1 MWNEMDSPL
10 TVLLM
15 ASPHVKMEILPPRMI
30 GCIRVGE
37 LGKKWT
43 WVFRQRVEFQLV
55 YDIADGL
62 ITPEGQKSEAIRN
75 QMHLCQAM
83 GTYEPEP
90 KDKKQHRCR
99 PSYRG
104 HQSHDYVSMNCE

>member
-1 MWNEMDSPL
+1 MDSPL
-10 TVLLM
+10 TILLM
-15 ASPHVKMEILPPRMI
+15 ASPHIKMEILPPRMI

-62 ITPEGQKSEAIRN
+62 IAPEGQKVRGNTKSNALMPSSGNVRARTRRQEAAS
-75 QMHLCQAM
+75 LPA
-83 GTYEPEP
+83 
-90 KDKKQHRCR
+90 KL
-99 PSYRG
+99 S
-104 HQSHDYVSMNCE
+104 